1 MRVGVMIGSRFKDRV
16 PERQPFGDST
26 VAKIGMGHGEE
37 SSVAAEGGAEPRGRA
52 KRRRSRQL
60 QGGDGGNLEAS
71 GEVGGQS
78 EAGIV
83 PSADGVDAGTGEG

>member
-26 VAKIGMGHGEE
+26 VAKMGMGNGEE

-60 QGGDGGNLEAS
+60 QGGNVEAS
-71 GEVGGQS
+71 GEVGGPS
-78 EAGIV
+78 EAGQL

>member
-26 VAKIGMGHGEE
+26 VAKIGMGNGEE

-60 QGGDGGNLEAS
+60 QGGNVEAS

>member
-26 VAKIGMGHGEE
+26 VAKMGMGNGEE

-60 QGGDGGNLEAS
+60 QGGNVEGS

-78 EAGIV
+78 ETGLV
-83 PSADGVDAGTGEG
+83 PSEDGVDAGTGEG